1 MKLSPQAVGDA
12 RAVLIAGPTAGGKSA
27 AALSLAAAAERS
39 GRSAWIVN
47 ADSMQVYDALPI
59 LTARPGP
66 VEERLA
72 SHRLY
77 GHVPAETRYSVGA
90 WLADAAAVLAE
101 AEAAGAL
108 PIVVGGTGLYF
119 KALSEGLAAV
129 PAIPAE
135 VRTRWSERLKAGGP
149 APLHALLV
157 ERDPVAAAS
166 IRPSDPQRILRA
178 LEVLDATGRRLSDWQ
193 ESEGLPPLV
202 PASETLRM
210 VMAPDRQ
217 TLHARIAERLDRMVA
232 DGAVDEVKALLA
244 RRLAPDLPA
253 MKAIGVKE
261 LAAFLRGEVTLEAA
275 LAEAAAETRRYAKRQ
290 MTWFRGQMPDWAWSA
305 G

>member
-27 AALSLAAAAERS
+27 AALNLAEAAERA

-66 VEERLA
+66 AEAKLA
-72 SHRLY
+72 PHRLY

-135 VRTRWSERLKAGGP
+135 VRALWSERLKAGGP

-157 ERDPVAAAS
+157 ERDPVAAAA

-202 PASETLRM
+202 PASGTLRM

-217 TLHARIAERLDRMVA
+217 TLHARIVERLDRMVA
-232 DGAVDEVKALLA
+232 DGAVEEVEALLA
-244 RRLAPDLPA
+244 RGLVPDLPA

>member
-1 MKLSPQAVGDA
+1 MKLSPQAIGNA

-27 AALSLAAAAERS
+27 AALDLAEAAERS

-47 ADSMQVYDALPI
+47 ADSMQVYDALRI
-59 LTARPGP
+59 LTARPGRA
-66 VEERLA
+66 EERLA
-72 SHRLY
+72 PHRLY

-90 WLADAAAVLAE
+90 WLSDAAAVLAE

-135 VRTRWSERLKAGGP
+135 VRARWSERLKAGGP

-157 ERDPVAAAS
+157 ERDPIAAAA

-178 LEVLDATGRRLSDWQ
+178 LEVLDATGIPLSDWHG
-193 ESEGLPPLV
+193 SKGLPPLV
-202 PASETLRM
+202 PASRTLRI

-217 TLHARIAERLDRMVA
+217 TLHNRIAERLDRMIA

-244 RRLAPDLPA
+244 RGLSPDLPA

-261 LAAFLRGEVTLEAA
+261 LAAFLGGEVTLEAA
-275 LAEAAAETRRYAKRQ
+275 LAQAAAETRRYAKRQ
-290 MTWFRGQMPDWAWSA
+290 MTWFRGQMPDWTWSA